1 LYRRTLV
8 EETSGGADIAAWKFF
23 GPQRVAEVT
32 LANGLTRTCMNNAR
46 THCAVQSTV
55 SNPAWGNVSSDR
67 LGYDG
72 AGGMIAKR
80 YLPSTLNGSN
90 GYYDTTALAGF
101 TTTFD
106 KSSNKLF
113 ERHLHAENRSYLY
126 NALDSMNRL
135 REYQRGTL
143 ATGGST
149 VASATTLPG
158 ADSQR
163 SYDLDGLGN
172 WRRTSFIPV
181 GGSTTTEVRQHNPL
195 NQITRTDSTHLAYD
209 DNGNLTDDGALLL
222 EYDPFNRLKRVKNK
236 SNSQTVGEYTY
247 DAMGRRVR
255 KVITNGGITGT
266 LTNGTTDYLYDQN
279 QCVEERDG
287 SNSHTKQ
294 YIWGVYIDELIQQKT
309 YVATGEGGLAAGAYY
324 PLQDP
329 HYRVMALTDDAGDV
343 VEAYDYDPYGKRQVF
358 SAAGTDST
366 WFTNDDTIADDAS
379 CQYGHQGLLHDE
391 ETGLVYNR
399 ARMLHP
405 GLGRF
410 VQRDSIGYQY
420 GMSLYQYL
428 RSNPLTSSDPW
439 GLCTVDLNPNGSIPP
454 ALGSGSTFDGT
465 DIWPNTAPERFYHFY
480 VDPKFTRGLFPNPN
494 DNLIIGGAFLAD
506 ITSLPDVQQA
516 MTTVRQLAKNDAAS
530 QVCKI
535 KCGST
540 CSVLDRGSFPITAP
554 VSQPHIRLS
563 LQRFTIYWESNCSV
577 GPAECDVPDSS
588 CSNGCATKAK
598 FFCGIKWTLYDRFDF
613 RSWEPYGWIGTPFNV
628 FGYWNDTTAG
638 ILQQCCSGK

>member
-1 LYRRTLV
+1 
-8 EETSGGADIAAWKFF
+8 
-23 GPQRVAEVT
+23 
-32 LANGLTRTCMNNAR
+32 MNNAR

-55 SNPAWGNVSSDR
+55 SNPAWGDVSSDR

-72 AGGMIAKR
+72 AGRMIAKR

-90 GYYDTTALAGF
+90 GYYETTALIGF
-101 TTTFD
+101 TTEFD
-106 KSSNKLF
+106 RASNKLF
-113 ERHLHAENRSYLY
+113 ERHLHAENRSHLY

-172 WRRTSFIPV
+172 WRRTAFTPV
-181 GGSTTTEVRQHNPL
+181 GGSATTEVRQHNPL
-195 NQITRTDSTHLAYD
+195 NQITRTDSTRLAYD
-209 DNGNLTDDGALLL
+209 DNGNLTDDGTLLL

-247 DAMGRRVR
+247 DVQGRRIR

-287 SNSHTKQ
+287 SNSHTRQ
-294 YIWGVYIDELIQQKT
+294 FIWGVYIDELIQQKT
-309 YVATGEGGLAAGAYY
+309 YATTGGGGLAAGEYY

-329 HYRVMALTDDAGDV
+329 HYRVMALTDDGGDI

-358 SAAGTDST
+358 SAAGTDAI

-405 GLGRF
+405 ILGRF
-410 VQRDSIGYQY
+410 LQRDPIGYLDGMNLYEYLKSVPCINHDPLGKNIPGAAEAIVLAAAACIAPFALTMQAQKAATWSNDKYAHCVVSCQISKACGTLIAAAAGY
-420 GMSLYQYL
+420 GKELKDELAKQL
-428 RSNPLTSSDPW
+428 GKDPRGW
-439 GLCTVDLNPNGSIPP
+439 DP
-454 ALGSGSTFDGT
+454 T
-465 DIWPNTAPERFYHFY
+465 DIIANKAGLDCAPSSAWNFA
-480 VDPKFTRGLFPNPN
+480 TG
-494 DNLIIGGAFLAD
+494 
-506 ITSLPDVQQA
+506 
-516 MTTVRQLAKNDAAS
+516 
-530 QVCKI
+530 
-535 KCGST
+535 
-540 CSVLDRGSFPITAP
+540 
-554 VSQPHIRLS
+554 
-563 LQRFTIYWESNCSV
+563 V
-577 GPAECDVPDSS
+577 GPIIRWGIGIFGQSCD
-588 CSNGCATKAK
+588 CCCKGK
-598 FFCGIKWTLYDRFDF
+598 GINPT
-613 RSWEPYGWIGTPFNV
+613 
-628 FGYWNDTTAG
+628 
-638 ILQQCCSGK
+638 